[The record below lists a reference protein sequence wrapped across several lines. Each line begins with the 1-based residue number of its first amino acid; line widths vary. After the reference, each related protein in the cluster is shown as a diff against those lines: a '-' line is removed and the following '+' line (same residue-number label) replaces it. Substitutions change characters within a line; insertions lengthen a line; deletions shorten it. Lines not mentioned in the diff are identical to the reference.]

1 MTFTPHAIVPAL
13 LVPGTERVDGTSLR
27 YLASSGEE
35 LMLRWQVLVIAAA
48 AGAMH

>member
-1 MTFTPHAIVPAL
+1 VPAL

-35 LMLRWQVLVIAAA
+35 LMLRWQLIIAAGS
-48 AGAMH
+48 GAVH